1 MFRLG
6 RISAASAYNGG
17 VSARRHP
24 AGEDGPMAVDDLPH
38 AIPEGSS
45 SQGLPAEDPTPADP
59 DPEVDEEAAARRA
72 EDHALIRRAQAGDER
87 AFADLVERHRA
98 RAWRVARG
106 LVGSEE
112 DAQDLV
118 QEAFLRVFRSLASFD
133 FSHGFTTWLYRIV
146 TNLAIDHLRKR
157 RAAISTTA
165 GSDEEADIDLAD
177 RKSTRLNSS
186 HVEISY
192 AVF

>member
-1 MFRLG
+1 MLRPG
-6 RISAASAYNGG
+6 RIFAASAYNGG
-17 VSARRHP
+17 ASARRP
-24 AGEDGPMAVDDLPH
+24 AGEDGSMAVDDLPH

-45 SQGLPAEDPTPADP
+45 SEELPVEGPSPAEQG
-59 DPEVDEEAAARRA
+59 PEADEEAAARRA

-87 AFADLVERHRA
+87 AFAELVERHRA

-106 LVGSEE
+106 LVGSDE

-118 QEAFLRVFRSLASFD
+118 QEAFLRVFRSLSSFD

-157 RAAISTTA
+157 RTA
-165 GSDEEADIDLAD
+165 
-177 RKSTRLNSS
+177 
-186 HVEISY
+186 
-192 AVF
+192 